1 MARYIAEA
9 RAARDDAAGSQIA
22 STALAFFTAVALVAT
37 PLLALAGIPLTSL
50 FGVDGDLLPEA
61 RLCFALVAGQL
72 LFELPARS
80 FLASL
85 EGVQRYGL
93 YQVVELSRALTQ
105 AALIIVV
112 LVADLGIA
120 GMGGA
125 VMLDSLVVLAVA
137 FVLTRRTVPEIRVAP
152 RYVSREAMRKLVSF
166 GSQFFFVR
174 VMATNYRQ
182 IDKAIISI
190 AMGPRFVTGYEVAN
204 RIHQGAAMVQSIAS
218 SALLPATAFHHAS
231 RQVLRDLFLR
241 GTNYTVALS
250 LPVAVAAMIFADDL
264 IRTWIGDF
272 MVDSA
277 DAARIF
283 LVFLILAVFQTV
295 GGAMLVALGDMRF
308 VIAATVVFS
317 VANLGLSIA
326 LVGPL
331 GVNGVILGLVIAQA
345 LVEPAFVLRFMRRF
359 EVGIGEILRAT
370 VMPNIPGVVA
380 QLVTAVPL
388 VYLADR
394 SDRLWEVGLI
404 LIDIRRAVAGDL
416 LAHRPW
422 CWAARRAHRHAAKRG
437 RAEATRDG
445 SCRGR
450 ARGAVRERVRRLQAR
465 LSPLGNAHAR
475 AAGPLD
481 RLAARV
487 RRPLDR
493 RFLARFGRLDELEE
507 LSRDCDAAAPA
518 PASDAPRILVVALRA
533 FPNHTAYELAIA
545 QALRLRGADVALMT
559 CGGGQPACEMGWARR
574 VWPRPCDRCAHY
586 TDRLADLSGLRTVR
600 LRDSAPGAQTRV
612 APQDVQATRTLR
624 WTCARRRRLASPGS
638 CTRPTWPPSPRG
650 RLSGTTS
657 RSPPPASPARH
668 LPYSMSSGRMWS

>member
-1 MARYIAEA
+1 MAEEGSGTRVVRNTLLNGLGTFTGVGISLVLTPFLIKGLGIEAFGVWALALSFSFLGGYAAVADLGVEAAVARYIAEA

-125 VMLDSLVVLAVA
+125 VMLSSLVVLAVA

-174 VMATNYRQ
+174 VMATIYRQ

-404 LIDIRRAVAGDL
+404 LIASVGLSLATFLRIGLGAGQRVVL
-416 LAHRPW
+416 T
-422 CWAARRAHRHAAKRG
+422 
-437 RAEATRDG
+437 ATLR
-445 SCRGR
+445 S
-450 ARGAVRERVRRLQAR
+450 
-465 LSPLGNAHAR
+465 
-475 AAGPLD
+475 AAGLKP
-481 RLAARV
+481 REMEAAG
-487 RRPLDR
+487 
-493 RFLARFGRLDELEE
+493 AGLEV
-507 LSRDCDAAAPA
+507 P
-518 PASDAPRILVVALRA
+518 
-533 FPNHTAYELAIA
+533 
-545 QALRLRGADVALMT
+545 
-559 CGGGQPACEMGWARR
+559 
-574 VWPRPCDRCAHY
+574 
-586 TDRLADLSGLRTVR
+586 
-600 LRDSAPGAQTRV
+600 
-612 APQDVQATRTLR
+612 
-624 WTCARRRRLASPGS
+624 
-638 CTRPTWPPSPRG
+638 
-650 RLSGTTS
+650 
-657 RSPPPASPARH
+657 
-668 LPYSMSSGRMWS
+668 